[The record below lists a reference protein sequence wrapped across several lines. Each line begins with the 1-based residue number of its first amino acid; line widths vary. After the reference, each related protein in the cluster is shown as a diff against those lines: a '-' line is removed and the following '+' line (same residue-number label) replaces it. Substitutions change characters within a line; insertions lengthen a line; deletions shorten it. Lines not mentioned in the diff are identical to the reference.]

1 MRTIRSELRRSAAI
15 LLGILAILWLVQLIN
30 ATAFGGGL
38 VRWGVE
44 PRTLPGLA
52 GIPVHPF
59 LHGGWGHLAS
69 NSMGF
74 LLLGGLV
81 ILREPRDF
89 WIVSLLGILVGGA
102 GIWLFG
108 RSGPH
113 VGVSGVV
120 FGYFGYLL
128 LTGVFDRRVGAVF
141 LSVLTVLLWGRLL
154 LGLSPLQ
161 RGISWEGHVFG
172 LAGGVAGAWLRAR
185 LNRRQ
190 PGS

>member
-1 MRTIRSELRRSAAI
+1 MRTIRAELRRSAAI

-30 ATAFGGGL
+30 ATVFAGGL

-185 LNRRQ
+185 LDRRQ